1 MNKINIVFVT
11 GNAKKLEEVRKI
23 MGDEFNVINHDID
36 LPEIQTTEVS
46 EVIEEKIKAALEA
59 VQNKSTLDE
68 IVKKF
73 HDNGAVDVK
82 GLEDMTIF
90 CEDTGF
96 FIDNMSNDK
105 IRFPGALIKFYFKAM
120 KNKGIIERDAGS
132 GSSIECHIGLIVG
145 GKIEKSIVGKIDGK
159 IAKEFK
165 EEGTFG
171 FDPAFVPNLPSKYSK
186 EQGKTFG
193 ELDADIKN
201 DVSHRALAFKQLKE
215 LLLKKGGK
223 KKLKK
228 TSKKDSKKG
237 SKKLVGGKKT
247 TKKGS
252 KKIVNNKK
260 LTKKSSKKG
269 NKK

>member
-1 MNKINIVFVT
+1 MSKINVVFVT
-11 GNAKKLEEVRKI
+11 GNVKKLEEVRKI
-23 MGDEFNVINHDID
+23 MGSEFNVINHDID

-59 VQNKSTLDE
+59 VKDKNTLSE

-73 HDNGAVDVK
+73 QDNGATDVK

-132 GSSIECHIGLIVG
+132 NASIECHIGLIIG
-145 GKIEKSIVGKIDGK
+145 GKIENSIIGKINGK

-171 FDPAFVPNLPSKYSK
+171 FDPAFVPDLPSKYSS

-193 ELDADIKN
+193 DLDADIKN
-201 DVSHRALAFKQLKE
+201 DVSHRALAFKSLKK
-215 LLLKKGGK
+215 LLLKDGGK

-228 TSKKDSKKG
+228 TSKKS

-247 TKKGS
+247 TKK
-252 KKIVNNKK
+252 N
-260 LTKKSSKKG
+260 TKKTTKNTKKTT
-269 NKK
+269 KK